1 MFVAGSSPVFPAP
14 WRPRGDLERFLDQQ
28 KLTKRVLDGAEPR
41 DVRYIIFDTLI
52 AGFGLRVYPSGAKSW
67 IFEYRAGSGGRSEA
81 KKRITISRAS
91 DLTADEARK
100 QADKLRT
107 LVKTGHDPAAAKAEH
122 RAAPTVEALGEAFLE
137 EVRIKRS
144 EGTYDHYSDLL
155 NRIIIPA
162 VGATKAKD
170 LTHAEMGKLHRAWK
184 DTPFQANR
192 ILACVSSMYSWGGRP
207 QVKMVP
213 VGMNPTEGIEKY
225 EEPSRE
231 RPLSND
237 ELMRLGDSLRLAE
250 TAGIPWKIRVEKRSS
265 KHLARED
272 RRVTVQSEH
281 VVAAIRL
288 LMFTG
293 ARLREILNLRWDQ
306 VDFDRGLLMLNRKHK
321 TGRTTGVKTIVLNAP
336 ALAVLTE
343 LTRFG
348 QFVIAGEFAG
358 TADEK
363 PRPDI
368 KKAWESIAGHAGI
381 EDLRAN
387 DLRHNFASFG
397 VGGGMGLPI
406 VGKLLGHRKA
416 STTERYAHLAADP
429 LRLASNAIGSGI
441 ASAVGETPKTDNVVQ
456 IGSRKK

>member
-1 MFVAGSSPVFPAP
+1 M
-14 WRPRGDLERFLDQQ
+14 EQQ
-28 KLTKRVLDGAEPR
+28 KLTKRVLDAAEPR
-41 DVRYIIFDTLI
+41 EARYVIFDTLI

-67 IFEYRAGSGGRSEA
+67 IFEYRAGSGGRSEP
-81 KKRITISRAS
+81 KERITISKAK

-107 LVKTGHDPAAAKAEH
+107 LVKTGHNPAAEKAEH
-122 RAAPTVEALGEAFLE
+122 RAAPTVAVLAEAFLE
-137 EVRIKRS
+137 EVRTKRS

-162 VGATKAKD
+162 VGTVKAKS
-170 LTHAEMGKLHRAWK
+170 LTHADMAKLHRTWQ

-192 ILACVSSMYSWGGRP
+192 ILACVSSMYSWGAKP
-207 QVKMVP
+207 AVKMVP
-213 VGMNPTEGIEKY
+213 ERMNPTEGIERY

-237 ELMRLGDSLRLAE
+237 ELSRLGDALRMAE
-250 TAGIPWKIRVEKRSS
+250 TTGIPWRVRAEKSNS

-272 RRVTVQSEH
+272 RRVTVHSEH

-348 QFVIAGEFAG
+348 QFVIAGEYAG
-358 TADEK
+358 TEDEK

-368 KKAWESIAGHAGI
+368 KKAWESIAHQAGMD
-381 EDLRAN
+381 DLRPN

-416 STTERYAHLAADP
+416 STTERYAHFAADP
-429 LRLASNAIGSGI
+429 LRLASDAIGSGI
-441 ASAVGETPKTDNVVQ
+441 SSFVGDVPLKDNVV
-456 IGSRKK
+456 RMTRRTK